1 MGCRTEAPFF
11 VLSTIT
17 SSMLFLIFASFV
29 PFVVINH
36 VFNHEEHEE
45 HEGKTKLL
53 KGNVAPCFMYYW
65 RQYES

>member
-1 MGCRTEAPFF
+1 
-11 VLSTIT
+11 
-17 SSMLFLIFASFV
+17 MLFLIFASFV